1 MQKSNTLLKSF
12 SGHTMKF
19 KGRVM
24 IPYTFHKKT
33 FHIPFELVEV
43 KTPTILGSYSSQE
56 IGHVQKF
63 SVSQSTMDT
72 DEDLT

>member
-1 MQKSNTLLKSF
+1 
-12 SGHTMKF
+12 
-19 KGRVM
+19 M

-43 KTPTILGSYSSQE
+43 KTPTILGSYSSHE